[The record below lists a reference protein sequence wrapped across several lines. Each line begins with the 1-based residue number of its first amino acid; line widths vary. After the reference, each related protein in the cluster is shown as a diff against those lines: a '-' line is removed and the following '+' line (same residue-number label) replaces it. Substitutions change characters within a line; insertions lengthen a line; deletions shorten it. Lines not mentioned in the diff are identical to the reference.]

1 MKYGLFNAEWVFQA
15 LNIVIDSLHF
25 SLRFVYFIILLII
38 QRTGNL
44 IESHS
49 QRVDVSFK
57 QIQSFPNL
65 YFNIMQ
71 FQKENLFL
79 KNWIHKWD
87 CPLSKP
93 ISNLKPNFIL
103 ILFLIIKI
111 HPFPVISDTIAILI
125 HFHNV
130 PGFDISM
137 SNIIQV
143 HEDQTQD

>member
-1 MKYGLFNAEWVFQA
+1 
-15 LNIVIDSLHF
+15 
-25 SLRFVYFIILLII
+25 
-38 QRTGNL
+38 
-44 IESHS
+44 
-49 QRVDVSFK
+49 
-57 QIQSFPNL
+57 
-65 YFNIMQ
+65 MQ

-111 HPFPVISDTIAILI
+111 HPFPVIRDTISIAI

-130 PGFDISM
+130 PGFDISV
-137 SNIIQV
+137 SNVIQV